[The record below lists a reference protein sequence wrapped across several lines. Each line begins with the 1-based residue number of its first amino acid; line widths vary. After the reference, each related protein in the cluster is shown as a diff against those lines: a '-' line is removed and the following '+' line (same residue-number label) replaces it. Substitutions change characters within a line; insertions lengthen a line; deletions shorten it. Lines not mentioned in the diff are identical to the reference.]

1 MMNYKEIRTMIEEM
15 AKENHEDFVKALIR
29 LYNLDNNIV
38 FILYKVREC
47 L

>member
-1 MMNYKEIRTMIEEM
+1 MIQKERIIIMCVARYKTESL
-15 AKENHEDFVKALIR
+15 DL

-38 FILYKVREC
+38 FILYKVRV